1 MVILYKNDPWST
13 SGVCPWTFFCSLYM
27 SPLRYAICRYSVNF
41 HFGADDMQ
49 LHISLNPNDI
59 HQLNIFYPW
68 SNTGWHRTS
77 FNKYDWCNL
86 YVNLYLVVLME
97 RKHIR
102 QHIMGV
108 CPWILANIL
117 SLVTKLLGLNR
128 HVISIVSSFF
138 MELRRLTNISSISK
152 TPYTHVWVKK
162 LQQTKLQLVYNLFL
176 KTPLS
181 AEDEGWPGFSDRTPT
196 LWDNFPKEIKLTH
209 SRSS

>member
-1 MVILYKNDPWST
+1 MEYLR
-13 SGVCPWTFFCSLYM
+13 GLSLDLFLF
-27 SPLRYAICRYSVNF
+27 SVHVTLEVCRYSLNF

-49 LHISLNPNDI
+49 LHISLNPNI
-59 HQLNIFYPW
+59 HQLNILYPW

-117 SLVTKLLGLNR
+117 SLATKLLGLNR

-152 TPYTHVWVKK
+152 SPYTHVWFKK
-162 LQQTKLQLVYNLFL
+162 LQQTKLQLVYNLFF
-176 KTPLS
+176 KNASLS
-181 AEDEGWPGFSDRTPT
+181 WGRRVTRLFW
-196 LWDNFPKEIKLTH
+196 
-209 SRSS
+209 

>member
-59 HQLNIFYPW
+59 HQLNILYPW
-68 SNTGWHRTS
+68 S
-77 FNKYDWCNL
+77 K
-86 YVNLYLVVLME
+86 
-97 RKHIR
+97 
-102 QHIMGV
+102 
-108 CPWILANIL
+108 IL
-117 SLVTKLLGLNR
+117 SLATKLLGLNR

-176 KTPLS
+176 KTPKTNKHLYCQKIFKIFWPQSEVLDQGPASHLNSQLRTKGDQAFLIGHPLS
-181 AEDEGWPGFSDRTPT
+181 GTTSLRRSNWHTPCLLKCLLKT
-196 LWDNFPKEIKLTH
+196 CF
-209 SRSS
+209 